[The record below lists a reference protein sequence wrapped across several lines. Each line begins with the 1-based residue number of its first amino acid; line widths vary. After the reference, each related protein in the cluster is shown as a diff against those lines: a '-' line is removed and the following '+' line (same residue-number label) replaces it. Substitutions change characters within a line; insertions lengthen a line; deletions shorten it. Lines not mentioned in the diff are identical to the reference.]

1 MGARPAAA
9 PARPLF
15 DPAALMENLGGDKA
29 MLAEV
34 ILLCR
39 ENDTPRLLAELAL
52 GAQNADADA
61 VAKAAHALK
70 GMVGAFNASDAWAS
84 AKLLEMTARAGKV
97 EVLEEEAGEFV
108 QTLRALLVSLENFAG
123 IEHRDIIWP

>member
-1 MGARPAAA
+1 M
-9 PARPLF
+9 
-15 DPAALMENLGGDKA
+15 DNLGGDKA
-29 MLAEV
+29 MLGEV

-39 ENDTPRLLAELAL
+39 ENDGPRLLAELAH
-52 GAQNADADA
+52 GVATGSADE

-97 EVLEEEAGEFV
+97 ESLKEEADEFV
-108 QTLRALLVSLENFAG
+108 RTLRALLISLEDFAEV
-123 IEHRDIIWP
+123 EHRDVSWT